1 MIVCEWGCALL
12 YAGVVVGVVV
22 SNCNSYVLR
31 VCVGVWGGA
40 LLSVGDV
47 VVVVV
52 V

>member
-1 MIVCEWGCALL
+1 VWGCALL
-12 YAGVVVGVVV
+12 YAGAVVRVVV
-22 SNCNSYVLR
+22 SSCNSYVLR